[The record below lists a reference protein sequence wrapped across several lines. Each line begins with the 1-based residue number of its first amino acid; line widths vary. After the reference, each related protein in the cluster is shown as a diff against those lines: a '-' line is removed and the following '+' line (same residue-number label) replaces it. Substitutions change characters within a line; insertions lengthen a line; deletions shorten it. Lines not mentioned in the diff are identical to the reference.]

1 MLSARRRPLAQR
13 HLTAALVGG
22 VADQDLSSKF
32 RSGTPR
38 SFQRDAQGDGER
50 AASANEPGQPD
61 SRGAVTQVLDF
72 DDEPSVGRL
81 KKACSAQQLC
91 PSRIGGTGVEAER

>member
-1 MLSARRRPLAQR
+1 MRSPRRRPLAQR

-22 VADQDLSSKF
+22 VADQDLLLQVPFWNTGQLPARRPGGRGKGS
-32 RSGTPR
+32 
-38 SFQRDAQGDGER
+38 
-50 AASANEPGQPD
+50 SANEPGQPD